1 MTIDECIED
10 YVSSARVVLS
20 KKNVRDIVNM
30 LLDGETITNTA
41 RKLKIK
47 ICNVSNVRNAFE
59 DKCGLVFPNAKRNY
73 KKNASD
79 SFCKIELN
87 NEEDILTLIE
97 NNQFVRS
104 TEIRKY
110 IAESFNIPFDKATKL
125 YSEYM
130 TEFCRFKGDDK
141 NENERKL
148 EKYISKSKFPKEIIF
163 EIIERVNLG
172 EERKKVG
179 QDLGLTIYEMQ
190 GIVRRLR
197 ELSFID
203 KSKTGRPA
211 KC

>member
-1 MTIDECIED
+1 MTIDECIID
-10 YVSSARVVLS
+10 YVSSARVVLT

-47 ICNVSNVRNAFE
+47 VCNVSNVRNVFE